1 MMTGFSQDFRYALR
15 QLAKSPGFAAVAI
28 ITLALG
34 IGANT
39 AIFSLLDQALLR
51 SLPVKDADR
60 LVLLQFTGNG
70 SGHVSSRTDESFY
83 FSYPMYRDL
92 RDRNSVFS
100 SLIATDWTAVGVQW
114 HNQPELV
121 SAELVSGNYFDTL
134 GIQPALGRLMVAD
147 DDRVADA
154 NPVVVVSFSYW
165 QRRLGSDPSVV
176 NQSLLVN
183 GHPFTILGVA
193 PPGFHSVVMG
203 DTPDL
208 FTPMTMK
215 AEVRPGFKDLED
227 RTSRWLNII
236 GKLKPGLTREQAE
249 AGINPL
255 WYSIRADELKQREH
269 SSEHYKESFLTKSHL
284 FVRDGAKGFSPL
296 RSDVQTPLL
305 IIMAMVGLVAL
316 MACANVGSLLLVRA
330 AGRMREMSV
339 RYALGAKRSRVVQ
352 QLLVEGL
359 MLGLAGGA
367 LGIAIA
373 PSVSAWLINTIWSA
387 NPGDLPFSSHPD
399 LRILFFNFALAL
411 LVSLVFSL
419 APAIQFWRPNLAPAL
434 KQQAMTAGAGPLRFR
449 RISVAVQI
457 GLSIL
462 VLVGAGLFVR
472 TLENLKSLNV
482 GFETDHLVTFGV
494 QATLAG
500 YRTDQTRDLDSQIL
514 QTLATLPGVRSVAGT
529 TDPELADDNTGRN
542 ITLSGYTPK
551 ENEDMDVEMPEVSP
565 GYFSTMGMPLLA
577 GRELTDQDHD
587 GTQKVAVVN
596 ESFARHYF
604 ADSQRAVGQYFAWGG
619 GTVKP
624 DTEIVG
630 VVKDARHTGV
640 RQEILRTIFTPY
652 LQDKDLR
659 SMTFYVRTWQSPES
673 VEATVR
679 SAMQTLDSK
688 LVLDNFRTMQEQVET
703 NLIADRVIAIL
714 ASAFGVL
721 AVLMA
726 AVGLYGVLAYSTAQ
740 RTREIGIRIALGAG
754 RTSVMRMVLGE
765 VLWLAGISIA
775 LALPASLLLTHAA
788 RSQLF
793 GISSSDP
800 LTLVVVT
807 VLVATVALASALLP
821 ARRAA
826 KTDPM
831 KALRYE

>member
-604 ADSQRAVGQYFAWGG
+604 ADPQRAVGQYFAWGG

-673 VEATVR
+673 AEATVR

-831 KALRYE
+831 KALRWE